1 VTLLGLDGTGRA
13 RRDRAA
19 DGGNDNGGTGGND
32 VHLPQRPRPS
42 MLVIG
47 LSLGAIAFTVV
58 SARRVEFSLADLVD
72 NLTRTNPVLE
82 GLFDMRWD
90 EMFSARS
97 RKAFLE
103 TLQLAVLGTTAGVI
117 VSLPLALWSTEV
129 GNPYVVPRLVL
140 RSINNVIRSI
150 PDLLWA
156 GLFVLG
162 VGIGALSGLL
172 ALFFFS
178 LAVMVKLTADTLDG
192 IDMGPVEAANAAGA
206 THTQMLRTAV
216 IPQILPA
223 FSSYALYD
231 FELNLRASA
240 VLGLVG
246 AGGIGQR
253 LDFFRNRGQW
263 DSLWGLVLMFFLVV
277 FVVERISVSIR
288 RRLV

>member
-1 VTLLGLDGTGRA
+1 MSAIAPET
-13 RRDRAA
+13 AA
-19 DGGNDNGGTGGND
+19 PPTET
-32 VHLPQRPRPS
+32 VRLPRKPRPS
-42 MLVIG
+42 AF
-47 LSLGAIAFTVV
+47 AIVVWVGVVVFTVV
-58 SARRVEFSLADLVD
+58 TARRVGFSFAGLVEDLT
-72 NLTRTNPVLE
+72 NTNPVFD
-82 GLFDMRWD
+82 GLLHLRWG
-90 EMFSARS
+90 EMFSERS

-103 TLQLAVLGTTAGVI
+103 TLQMAVLGTTAGVI
-117 VSLPLALWSTEV
+117 VALPFALWTTEV
-129 GNPYVVPRLVL
+129 GNPYRALRLVL
-140 RSINNVIRSI
+140 RSISNVIRSI
-150 PDLLWA
+150 PDLVWA

-162 VGIGALSGLL
+162 TGIGALSGVL

-192 IDMGPVEAANAAGA
+192 IDLGPVEAANASGA
-206 THTQMLRTAV
+206 SHTQMLRTAV
-216 IPQILPA
+216 VPQILPA

-240 VLGLVG
+240 VLGLGG

-263 DSLWGLVLMFFLVV
+263 DKLWGLVFMFFLVV

>member
-1 VTLLGLDGTGRA
+1 MS
-13 RRDRAA
+13 RDRSTTAPA
-19 DGGNDNGGTGGND
+19 RSAEPLE
-32 VHLPQRPRPS
+32 LPPRPRPS
-42 MLVIG
+42 PLLIG
-47 LSLGAIAFTVV
+47 LSIGVVVFTVLC
-58 SARRVEFSLADLVD
+58 ARRVEFSLAGLLE
-72 NLTRTNPVLE
+72 NLTRSNPVFD
-82 GLFDMRWD
+82 GLLDIRWD
-90 EMFSARS
+90 EMFSERS
-97 RKAFLE
+97 RRAFVE

-117 VSLPLALWSTEV
+117 VALPLALWSTEV
-129 GNPYVVPRLVL
+129 GNPYVVPRVAL
-140 RSINNVIRSI
+140 RSVNNVIRAI

-162 VGIGALSGLL
+162 VGIGALPGLL

-192 IDMGPVEAANAAGA
+192 IDMGPVEAANASGA
-206 THTQMLRTAV
+206 RHTQMLRTAV
-216 IPQILPA
+216 VPQILPA

-253 LDFFRNRGQW
+253 IDFFRNRGQW
-263 DSLWGLVLMFFLVV
+263 DKLWGLILMFFLVV

>member
-1 VTLLGLDGTGRA
+1 MNTPSA
-13 RRDRAA
+13 PA
-19 DGGNDNGGTGGND
+19 GGPLE
-32 VHLPQRPRPS
+32 LPAKPKPS
-42 MLVIG
+42 AFAIGVWVLVVV
-47 LSLGAIAFTVV
+47 FTVV
-58 SARRVEFSLADLVD
+58 TARRVEFSFAGVIEDLQ
-72 NLTRTNPVLE
+72 RPNPALD
-82 GLFDMRWD
+82 GLIDLRWG

-129 GNPYVVPRLVL
+129 GNPYRVPRLVL
-140 RSINNVIRSI
+140 RLFNNVVRSI

-156 GLFVLG
+156 GIFVLG
-162 VGIGALSGLL
+162 VGIGALPGLL

-192 IDMGPVEAANAAGA
+192 IDMGPVEAARASGA
-206 THTQMLRTAV
+206 SQTQMLRTAV
-216 IPQILPA
+216 VPQILPA

-253 LDFFRNRGQW
+253 ISFFQNRQQW
-263 DSLWGLVLMFFLVV
+263 DKLWGLVFMFFLVV
-277 FVVERISVSIR
+277 FVVEYVSVRIR

>member
-1 VTLLGLDGTGRA
+1 MSLDATDVSG
-13 RRDRAA
+13 AA
-19 DGGNDNGGTGGND
+19 TTRT
-32 VHLPQRPRPS
+32 VALPERPRPS
-42 MLVIG
+42 ALVIG
-47 LSLGAIAFTVV
+47 LAIGGLVFTVLT
-58 SARRVEFSLADLVD
+58 ARRIGFSLDGLIE
-72 NLTRTNPVLE
+72 NLQRPNPVFE
-82 GLFDMRWD
+82 GLLHTAWG
-90 EMFSARS
+90 EMFSPRS
-97 RKAFLE
+97 RAYFVE
-103 TLQLAVLGTTAGVI
+103 TLQMATLATVAGVA
-117 VSLPLALWSTEV
+117 VSLPMALWSTEV
-129 GNPYVVPRLVL
+129 GNPYLVPRVIL

-150 PDLLWA
+150 PDLVWA

-162 VGIGALSGLL
+162 VGIGALSGVL

-192 IDMGPVEAANAAGA
+192 IDMGPIEAANASGA

-231 FELNLRASA
+231 YELNLRASA

-246 AGGIGQR
+246 AGGIGER
-253 LDFFRNRGQW
+253 IDFFRNRGLW
-263 DSLWGLVLMFFLVV
+263 DQLWGLVVMFFIVV

>member
-1 VTLLGLDGTGRA
+1 VTGEWVA
-13 RRDRAA
+13 
-19 DGGNDNGGTGGND
+19 
-32 VHLPQRPRPS
+32 LPPRPKPS
-42 MLVIG
+42 LFGIG
-47 LSLGAIAFTVV
+47 TWCVVVVFTVV
-58 SARRVEFSLADLVD
+58 CARRVGFSFTGVIEDLQ
-72 NLTRTNPVLE
+72 RPNPVLD
-82 GLFDMRWD
+82 GLFDIRWG
-90 EMFSARS
+90 EMFSERS
-97 RKAFLE
+97 RRAFLE
-103 TLQLAVLGTTAGVI
+103 TLQLAVLGTTAGVV

-129 GNPYVVPRLVL
+129 GNPHVVPRLVL
-140 RSINNVIRSI
+140 RSLNNVIRAI

-162 VGIGALSGLL
+162 VGIGALPGLL

-192 IDMGPVEAANAAGA
+192 IDMGPVEAAEAAGA
-206 THTQMLRTAV
+206 SHTQMLRTAV
-216 IPQILPA
+216 VPQILPA
-223 FSSYALYD
+223 FSSFALYD

-246 AGGIGQR
+246 AGGIGNR

-263 DSLWGLVLMFFLVV
+263 DKLWGLVFMFFLVV

>member
-1 VTLLGLDGTGRA
+1 MSVDTVVSATADSGTPVA
-13 RRDRAA
+13 
-19 DGGNDNGGTGGND
+19 
-32 VHLPQRPRPS
+32 LPERPRPS
-42 MLVIG
+42 LLAVSLAVGSLV
-47 LSLGAIAFTVV
+47 FTVLC
-58 SARRVEFSLADLVD
+58 ARRVGFSLGDLID
-72 NLTRTNPVLE
+72 NLTRTNPVFE
-82 GLFDMRWD
+82 GLLNTAWG
-90 EMFSARS
+90 EMFSRRS
-97 RKAFLE
+97 RASFIE
-103 TLQLAVLGTTAGVI
+103 TLQMATLGTTAGVI
-117 VSLPLALWSTEV
+117 ASLPLALWSTEI
-129 GNPYVVPRLVL
+129 GNPHRVPRLVL

-150 PDLLWA
+150 PDLVWA

-192 IDMGPVEAANAAGA
+192 IDMGPIEAANASGA

-216 IPQILPA
+216 VPQILPS

-253 LDFFRNRGQW
+253 IDFFRNRGEW
-263 DSLWGLVLMFFLVV
+263 DKLWGLVVMFFVVV
-277 FVVERISVSIR
+277 FIVERISVSVR

>member
-1 VTLLGLDGTGRA
+1 MSLVVEAPKQDTGPIE
-13 RRDRAA
+13 
-19 DGGNDNGGTGGND
+19 
-32 VHLPQRPRPS
+32 LPPRPRPS
-42 MLVIG
+42 PY
-47 LSLGAIAFTVV
+47 AIALWVAVIVFTVIT
-58 SARRVEFSLADLVD
+58 ARRVGFSLDGIVEDLQ
-72 NLTRTNPVLE
+72 RTNPVFE
-82 GLFDMRWD
+82 GLLDTSWG
-90 EMFSARS
+90 EMFSERS
-97 RKAFLE
+97 RRYFVE

-117 VSLPLALWSTEV
+117 VALPLALWSTEV
-129 GNPYVVPRLVL
+129 GNPYVVPRLLL
-140 RSINNVIRSI
+140 RSFNNVVRAI

-162 VGIGALSGLL
+162 VGIGALPGLL

-192 IDMGPVEAANAAGA
+192 IDMGPIEAANATGA
-206 THTQMLRTAV
+206 SHSQMLRTAV
-216 IPQILPA
+216 VPQILPA

-246 AGGIGQR
+246 AGGIGER
-253 LDFFRNRGQW
+253 LNFFRNRGQW
-263 DSLWGLVLMFFLVV
+263 DKVWGLVVMFFLIV